1 MTTREMVMRPF
12 KVSTVLGAALLLRG
26 ALLALTSSPAHA
38 AGSCSTTDGT
48 TTCAFGPT
56 GAESRSPERAGGEE

>member
-1 MTTREMVMRPF
+1 MVMRPF
-12 KVSTVLGAALLLRG
+12 KVSTVLGAALLLWG

-48 TTCAFGPT
+48 TT
-56 GAESRSPERAGGEE
+56 GAESRSPERAGEVRAGGEE